1 MMPIFIAKAF
11 TWFIHLGG
19 TEKRYTWL
27 MVVGGVAEQRDWT
40 QNHFILR
47 DLYRVEQIIE
57 KGVGLLVKGVVGF
70 HQSIII

>member
-1 MMPIFIAKAF
+1 MPIFVAKAF
-11 TWFIHLGG
+11 TLFIHLRRA
-19 TEKRYTWL
+19 EKRNTWL

-57 KGVGLLVKGVVGF
+57 KGVGLLVKGVVGL
-70 HQSIII
+70 HQTIII